1 MNTDTVGNFNYR
13 FVLKTIGFLLIIE
26 SLFMMAATVVSYYL
40 HESTGDAML
49 VSSSI
54 TFFAGVFV
62 RLTGTE
68 DIVRPIGKRESFFV
82 VAISWVVLSGF
93 GMLPYYFSDSIHS
106 ISDAYFE
113 TISGLTA
120 TGATI
125 LTDIESMSKGLLFW
139 RSVTQW
145 MGGLGIVVF
154 VATILPMG
162 GNASVMYDAEVT
174 GIGYD
179 RFRPRFSQIAKRLW
193 LVYAFF
199 TIILILLLWAGPMN
213 LFDSVCH
220 AFTTIS
226 TAGFSTK
233 QASIAHWDSAYI
245 EYVIT
250 IFMFIG
256 GVNFT
261 LLYYFMQGGFKK
273 LLKNE
278 EFKWYVSII
287 LIFVAIIAIG
297 LYFSGKIDDVE
308 RAFRTSL
315 FQVVS
320 MITTTCYSTDNFI
333 NWGSFYQ
340 FVVVIFMFTGACAGS
355 TSGGIKIV
363 RVVILFKNSINEF
376 KRQVHPNAI
385 LPIRLNDR
393 VVSMDVVTKV
403 LAFIFLYLA
412 ILIVSCLLLSLS
424 GMGFENSL
432 GAAISCLGNV
442 GGGLAEIGNNGHFY
456 DVPVSA
462 KWYMC
467 FLMLTGRLELFT
479 VLSLFIPAFWR
490 R

>member
-1 MNTDTVGNFNYR
+1 MSNFNYR

-26 SLFMMAATVVSYYL
+26 SLFMMVSTVGAFYFREAV
-40 HESTGDAML
+40 GDAML
-49 VSSSI
+49 ISSTI
-54 TFFAGVFV
+54 TFFGGTFL
-62 RLTGTE
+62 RLIGT
-68 DIVRPIGKRESFFV
+68 DNYPRPIGKRESFFM
-82 VAISWVVLSGF
+82 VAVSWIILSAF
-93 GMLPYYFSDSIHS
+93 GMLPFYISGSIADFT
-106 ISDAYFE
+106 DAYFE

-125 LTDIESMSKGLLFW
+125 LTDVERMPKALLFW
-139 RSVTQW
+139 RSITQW

-162 GNASVMYDAEVT
+162 GNASVLYDTEVT

-179 RFRPRFSQIAKRLW
+179 RFRPRISQIAKRLW
-193 LVYAFF
+193 LVYGFL
-199 TIILILLLWAGPMN
+199 TILLILLLWVGPMN

-233 QASIAHWDSAYI
+233 QNSIAYWDSAYV
-245 EYVIT
+245 EYIII

-256 GVNFT
+256 GINFP
-261 LLYYFMQGGFKK
+261 LIYLFMQGSPSK

-278 EFKWYVSII
+278 EFKWYVVII
-287 LIFVAIIAIG
+287 IISVATIAIA
-297 LYFSGKIDDVE
+297 LYTSGQMTDIEKT
-308 RAFRTSL
+308 FRTSL

-320 MITTTCYSTDNFI
+320 ILTTTCHTTANYI
-333 NWGSFYQ
+333 NWGPFYQ
-340 FVVVIFMFTGACAGS
+340 FMIVIFMLFGACAGS

-363 RVVILFKNSINEF
+363 RIIILFKNSINEF

-385 LPIRLNDR
+385 LPIRLNGR
-393 VVSMDVVTKV
+393 VISIDIVTKV
-403 LAFIFLYLA
+403 LAFIFLYLT
-412 ILIVSCLLLSLS
+412 ILIVSCLILALS

-456 DVPVSA
+456 DVPLGS
-462 KWYMC
+462 KWFLC

-479 VLSLFIPAFWR
+479 VLSLFMPAFWKR
-490 R
+490 

>member
-1 MNTDTVGNFNYR
+1 MSNFNYR

-26 SLFMMAATVVSYYL
+26 SIFMMAATIVSYYC
-40 HESTGDAML
+40 HEISGDSILLSAA
-49 VSSSI
+49 I
-54 TFFAGVFV
+54 TFLAGVSI

-68 DIVRPIGKRESFFV
+68 YYSKPIGKRESFLM
-82 VAISWVVLSGF
+82 VAMSWIVLSAF
-93 GMLPYYFSDSIHS
+93 GMLPFYFSGSIPH

-113 TISGLTA
+113 TISGFTA

-125 LTDIESMSKGLLFW
+125 LTDIESMPNGLLFW
-139 RSVTQW
+139 RSITQW

-162 GNASVMYDAEVT
+162 GNASVLYDAEVT

-179 RFRPRFSQIAKRLW
+179 RFRPRISQIAKRLW
-193 LVYAFF
+193 MVYVLL
-199 TIILILLLWAGPMN
+199 TGVLIFLLWLGPMN

-233 QASIAHWDSAYI
+233 QASIAHWNSAYV

-256 GVNFT
+256 GINFP
-261 LLYYFMQGGFKK
+261 LIYFFMKGNPMK

-278 EFKWYVSII
+278 EFKWYVLII
-287 LIFVAIIAIG
+287 LLFVAIISFG
-297 LYFSGKIDDVE
+297 LYSSGKIEGVE
-308 RAFRTSL
+308 KSLRTSL

-320 MITTTCYSTDNFI
+320 MITTTCFSTENFI

-340 FVVVIFMFTGACAGS
+340 FIMVIFMLTGACAGS
-355 TSGGIKIV
+355 TAGGIKIV
-363 RVVILFKNSINEF
+363 RIIILFKNSINEF

-393 VVSMDVVTKV
+393 VISIDIVTKV
-403 LAFIFLYLA
+403 LAFIFLYLG
-412 ILIVSCLLLSLS
+412 ILIFSCLLLSLS
-424 GMGFENSL
+424 GMEFENSL
-432 GAAISCLGNV
+432 GAAISCIGNV
-442 GGGLAEIGNNGHFY
+442 GGGLAEIGTDGHFY
-456 DVPVSA
+456 DVPTAS
-462 KWYMC
+462 KWYLS

-479 VLSLFIPAFWR
+479 VLSLFMPTFWR

>member
-1 MNTDTVGNFNYR
+1 VENFNYR
-13 FVLKTIGFLLIIE
+13 FVLKTVGFLLIIE
-26 SLFMMAATVVSYYL
+26 SLFMMAATVVSFYL
-40 HESTGDAML
+40 REFSGDAL
-49 VSSSI
+49 LISSI
-54 TFFAGVFV
+54 VTLFAGIFI
-62 RLTGTE
+62 RFLGTE
-68 DIVRPIGKRESFFV
+68 DMPRPIGKRESFFV
-82 VAISWVVLSGF
+82 VAMSWIILSAF
-93 GMLPYYFSDSIHS
+93 GMLPYCFSGSIPD
-106 ISDAYFE
+106 ICDAYFE
-113 TISGLTA
+113 TISGFTA

-139 RSVTQW
+139 RSITQW

-199 TIILILLLWAGPMN
+199 TVLLILLLWAGPMSF
-213 LFDSVCH
+213 FDSVCH

-233 QASIAHWDSAYI
+233 QASIAYWDSAYV

-250 IFMFIG
+250 VFMFIG

-261 LLYYFMQGGFKK
+261 LLYYLLLQRSPKK
-273 LLKNE
+273 LFKNE

-287 LIFVAIIAIG
+287 LIFVAIIAVG
-297 LYFSGKIDDVE
+297 LYSTGKISDIE
-308 RAFRTSL
+308 KAFRTSL

-320 MITTTCYSTDNFI
+320 IITTTCFTTDNFI

-340 FVVVIFMFTGACAGS
+340 FVVIIFMFTGACAGS
-355 TSGGIKIV
+355 TAGGIKIV
-363 RVVILFKNSINEF
+363 RIIILFKNSINEF
-376 KRQVHPNAI
+376 KRQVHPNAV

-393 VVSMDVVTKV
+393 VISMDVVTKV

-412 ILIVSCLLLSLS
+412 ILIFSCLLLSLS

-442 GGGLAEIGNNGHFY
+442 GGGLGEIGHNGHFY

-479 VLSLFIPAFWR
+479 VLSLFMPAFWKR
-490 R
+490 

>member
-1 MNTDTVGNFNYR
+1 MSNFNYR
-13 FVLKTIGFLLIIE
+13 FVLRTIGFLLIIE
-26 SLFMMAATVVSYYL
+26 SLFMMSATVVSFYL
-40 HESTGDAML
+40 HEMAGDAML
-49 VSSSI
+49 IGSSI
-54 TFFAGVFV
+54 TFFAGVFI

-68 DIVRPIGKRESFFV
+68 DFPKPIGKRESFFM
-82 VAISWVVLSGF
+82 VAISWIVLSAF
-93 GMLPYYFSDSIHS
+93 GMLPYYLSGSIPT
-106 ISDAYFE
+106 ISNAYFE
-113 TISGLTA
+113 TMSGLTA

-125 LTDIESMSKGLLFW
+125 LNDIESMPKGLLFW

-145 MGGLGIVVF
+145 IGGLGIVLF

-179 RFRPRFSQIAKRLW
+179 RFRPRISQIAKRLW
-193 LVYAFF
+193 LAYVFL
-199 TIILILLLWAGPMN
+199 TTILIILLWIGPMDF
-213 LFDSVCH
+213 FDSICH

-233 QASIAHWDSAYI
+233 QDSIAHWHSAYV
-245 EYVIT
+245 EYVVT

-256 GVNFT
+256 GINFT
-261 LLYYFMQGGFKK
+261 LIYFFMKGSPKK
-273 LLKNE
+273 LLQNE

-287 LIFVAIIAIG
+287 AIFVVIIAIG
-297 LYFSGKIDDVE
+297 LYNSGNATGVE
-308 RAFRTSL
+308 KAFRTSL

-320 MITTTCYSTDNFI
+320 MITTTCFSTDNI
-333 NWGSFYQ
+333 LNWGSFYQ
-340 FVVVIFMFTGACAGS
+340 FIVVIFMVCGACAGS
-355 TSGGIKIV
+355 TAGGIKIV
-363 RVVILFKNSINEF
+363 RIVILFKNSINEF

-393 VVSMDVVTKV
+393 VISMDVVTKV

-412 ILIVSCLLLSLS
+412 ILIFSCLVLSLS

-432 GAAISCLGNV
+432 GAAVSCLGNV
-442 GGGLAEIGNNGHFY
+442 GGGLAEIGNTGSFSA
-456 DVPVSA
+456 VPTES
-462 KWYMC
+462 KWYLC

-479 VLSLFIPAFWR
+479 VLSLFMPAFWR

>member
-1 MNTDTVGNFNYR
+1 MSNFNYR
-13 FVLKTIGFLLIIE
+13 FVLRTIGFLLIIE
-26 SLFMMAATVVSYYL
+26 SLFMMMATVVSFYS
-40 HESTGDAML
+40 EEIAGDAML
-49 VSSSI
+49 ISSTI
-54 TFFAGVFV
+54 TFLAGVLT

-68 DIVRPIGKRESFFV
+68 DLPKPIGKRESFFM
-82 VAISWVVLSGF
+82 VAISWIVLSAF
-93 GMLPYYFSDSIHS
+93 GMLPFYLSGSITN
-106 ISDAYFE
+106 ITDAYFE

-125 LTDIESMSKGLLFW
+125 LTNVEAMPKGLLFW
-139 RSVTQW
+139 RSITQW

-162 GNASVMYDAEVT
+162 GNASVLYDAEVT

-179 RFRPRFSQIAKRLW
+179 RFRPRISQIAKRLW
-193 LVYAFF
+193 LVYIFLTSVLF
-199 TIILILLLWAGPMN
+199 LLLWAGPMD
-213 LFDSVCH
+213 LFDAICH

-233 QASIAHWDSAYI
+233 QASIAYWDSAYI

-250 IFMFIG
+250 LFMFIG
-256 GVNFT
+256 GINFP
-261 LLYYFMQGGFKK
+261 LIYFFMKGDPKK

-278 EFKWYVSII
+278 EFKWYVLII
-287 LIFVAIIAIG
+287 ITFVIIIAVG
-297 LYFSGKIDDVE
+297 LFSSGKINE
-308 RAFRTSL
+308 IEKAFRTSL

-320 MITTTCYSTDNFI
+320 MITTTCHSTDNFI
-333 NWGSFYQ
+333 NWGPFYQ
-340 FVVVIFMFTGACAGS
+340 FIVVIFMFTGACAGS
-355 TSGGIKIV
+355 TAGGIKIV
-363 RVVILFKNSINEF
+363 RIVILFKNSINEF

-393 VVSMDVVTKV
+393 VISMDVVTKV

-412 ILIVSCLLLSLS
+412 ILIISCLILALS
-424 GMGFENSL
+424 GMGFENAL

-442 GGGLAEIGNNGHFY
+442 GGGLAEIGHNGHFY
-456 DVPVSA
+456 DVPTES
-462 KWYMC
+462 KWYLS

-479 VLSLFIPAFWR
+479 VLSLFMPAFWR

>member
-1 MNTDTVGNFNYR
+1 MRNFNYR

-26 SLFMMAATVVSYYL
+26 SLFMMAATVVSFYL
-40 HESTGDAML
+40 REFSGDAL
-49 VSSSI
+49 LISSTI
-54 TFFAGVFV
+54 TFFVGILV
-62 RLTGTE
+62 RFLGTE
-68 DIVRPIGKRESFFV
+68 NAMRPIGKRESFFV
-82 VAISWVVLSGF
+82 VAISWIILSAF
-93 GMLPYYFSDSIHS
+93 GMLPYYFSNSIPD
-106 ISDAYFE
+106 ICDAYFE

-125 LTDIESMSKGLLFW
+125 LTDIEAMPKGLLFW
-139 RSVTQW
+139 RSITQW

-199 TIILILLLWAGPMN
+199 TTILILLLWAGPMS

-233 QASIAHWDSAYI
+233 QASIAYWNSPYL

-261 LLYYFMQGGFKK
+261 LLYYLLQGSPKK
-273 LLKNE
+273 LFKNE

-297 LYFSGKIDDVE
+297 LYSSGKIGEVE
-308 RAFRTSL
+308 KAFRTSL

-320 MITTTCYSTDNFI
+320 MITTTCFSTDNFM

-340 FVVVIFMFTGACAGS
+340 FVVVIFMLIGACAGS
-355 TSGGIKIV
+355 TAGGIKIV
-363 RVVILFKNSINEF
+363 RIVILFKNSINEF

-393 VVSMDVVTKV
+393 VISMDVVTKV

-412 ILIVSCLLLSLS
+412 ILILSCLLLSLS

-442 GGGLAEIGNNGHFY
+442 GGGLAEIGHDGHFY

-479 VLSLFIPAFWR
+479 VLSLFMPAFWKR
-490 R
+490 

>member
-1 MNTDTVGNFNYR
+1 
-13 FVLKTIGFLLIIE
+13 
-26 SLFMMAATVVSYYL
+26 MAATLVSFYL
-40 HESTGDAML
+40 QELSGDAML
-49 VSSSI
+49 ISSSI
-54 TFFAGVFV
+54 TFLVGILT
-62 RLTGTE
+62 RLLGTE
-68 DIVRPIGKRESFFV
+68 DVSRPIGKRDSFFMV
-82 VAISWVVLSGF
+82 TISWIVLSAF
-93 GMLPYYFSDSIHS
+93 GMLPYYLSHS
-106 ISDAYFE
+106 IPSITNAYFE

-125 LTDIESMSKGLLFW
+125 LTNVEAMPKGLLFW
-139 RSVTQW
+139 RSITQW

-162 GNASVMYDAEVT
+162 GNASVMYDAEST

-179 RFRPRFSQIAKRLW
+179 RFRPRFSEIAKRLW

-199 TIILILLLWAGPMN
+199 TVVLFFLLWAGPMS

-233 QASIAHWDSAYI
+233 QASIAYWNSPYL

-250 IFMFIG
+250 LFMFIG

-261 LLYYFMQGGFKK
+261 LLYYFFQGNPKK

-278 EFKWYVSII
+278 EFKWYVKII
-287 LIFVAIIAIG
+287 FIFVIIIAIG
-297 LYFSGKIDDVE
+297 LYSSGKIEGVE
-308 RAFRTSL
+308 KAFRTSL

-320 MITTTCYSTDNFI
+320 IITTTCYTTDNFI
-333 NWGSFYQ
+333 NWGAFYQ
-340 FVVVIFMFTGACAGS
+340 FVFIIFMVLGACAGS

-363 RVVILFKNSINEF
+363 RIVILFKNSINEF

-393 VVSMDVVTKV
+393 VISIDVVTKV

-412 ILIVSCLLLSLS
+412 ILIISCLLLSLF
-424 GMGFENSL
+424 GLDFENAL

-442 GGGLAEIGNNGHFY
+442 GGGLAEIGNKGNFD

-479 VLSLFIPAFWR
+479 VLSLFIPSFWR

>member
-1 MNTDTVGNFNYR
+1 MRNFNYR

-26 SLFMMAATVVSYYL
+26 SLFMMAATVVSFYL
-40 HESTGDAML
+40 REFSGDAL
-49 VSSSI
+49 LISSTI
-54 TFFAGVFV
+54 TFFAGILV
-62 RLTGTE
+62 RFLGTE
-68 DIVRPIGKRESFFV
+68 SAMRPIGKRESFFV
-82 VAISWVVLSGF
+82 VAISWIILSAF
-93 GMLPYYFSDSIHS
+93 GMLPYYFSNS
-106 ISDAYFE
+106 ISGICDAYFE

-125 LTDIESMSKGLLFW
+125 LTDIEAMPKGLLFW
-139 RSVTQW
+139 RSITQW

-199 TIILILLLWAGPMN
+199 TAILILLLWAGPMS

-233 QASIAHWDSAYI
+233 QASIAYWDSAYV
-245 EYVIT
+245 EYVVT

-261 LLYYFMQGGFKK
+261 LLYYLLQGSPKK
-273 LLKNE
+273 LFKNE
-278 EFKWYVSII
+278 EFKWYLTII
-287 LIFVAIIAIG
+287 LIFVAIIGIG
-297 LYFSGKIDDVE
+297 LYSSGKIEGVE

-320 MITTTCYSTDNFI
+320 MITTTCFTTDNFM

-340 FVVVIFMFTGACAGS
+340 FVVVIFMLTGACAGS
-355 TSGGIKIV
+355 TAGGIKIV
-363 RVVILFKNSINEF
+363 RIVILFKNSINEF

-393 VVSMDVVTKV
+393 VISMDVVTKV

-412 ILIVSCLLLSLS
+412 ILILSCLLLSLS

-442 GGGLAEIGNNGHFY
+442 GGGLAEIGHNGHFY

-479 VLSLFIPAFWR
+479 VLSLFMPAFWKR
-490 R
+490 

>member
-1 MNTDTVGNFNYR
+1 MGSFNFR
-13 FVLKTIGFLLIIE
+13 FILKTLGFLLIIE
-26 SLFMMAATVVSYYL
+26 SMFMMFSTVVSFYL
-40 HESTGDAML
+40 HEATGDPML
-49 VSSSI
+49 ISSTI
-54 TFFAGVFV
+54 TFFAGIFM
-62 RLTGTE
+62 RLAGT
-68 DIVRPIGKRESFFV
+68 DDYPKPIGKRESFLM
-82 VAISWVVLSGF
+82 VALSWIVLSAF
-93 GMLPYYFSDSIHS
+93 GMLPFYLSGSINEVC
-106 ISDAYFE
+106 DAYFE

-125 LTDIESMSKGLLFW
+125 LTDIESMPKGLLFW
-139 RSVTQW
+139 RSITQW

-162 GNASVMYDAEVT
+162 GNASVLYDTEVT

-179 RFRPRFSQIAKRLW
+179 KFRPRISQIAKRLW
-193 LVYAFF
+193 VVYIFLTTA
-199 TIILILLLWAGPMN
+199 LILLLWMGPMN

-233 QASIAHWDSAYI
+233 NNSIAYWDSAYI

-250 IFMFIG
+250 VFMFIG
-256 GVNFT
+256 GINFP
-261 LLYYFMQGGFKK
+261 LIYFFMKGDTKK

-278 EFKWYVSII
+278 EFKWYVLII
-287 LIFVAIIAIG
+287 IIFVFIIGFG
-297 LYFSGKIDDVE
+297 LYFSGKMEGIE
-308 RAFRTSL
+308 KTFRTSL

-320 MITTTCYSTDNFI
+320 VLTTTCHSTENFMD
-333 NWGSFYQ
+333 WGPFYQ
-340 FVVVIFMFTGACAGS
+340 FMVIIFMIFGACAGS
-355 TSGGIKIV
+355 TAGGIKIV
-363 RVVILFKNSINEF
+363 RVIILFKNSINEF

-385 LPIRLNDR
+385 LPIRLNGNVISIDI
-393 VVSMDVVTKV
+393 VTKV

-442 GGGLAEIGNNGHFY
+442 GGGLAEIGHTGSFSE
-456 DVPVSA
+456 VPVAS
-462 KWYMC
+462 KWYLC

-479 VLSLFIPAFWR
+479 VLSLFMPAFWKR
-490 R
+490 